1 MKTLTLELHDDQ
13 TFNGRIT
20 HDGRVIASVS
30 GNVDLVTA
38 TGAVQEFAAVFGTI
52 QKQAWHKTHSEITP
66 WRITCLSV
74 NGIASQWHL
83 HLPGHSIL
91 SFGNE
96 AAAISA
102 RAALRPI
109 WAALIQ
115 PPTMLYESFL
125 TDGSGWGFVCCD
137 GLIHAGFGTREE
149 AQSYADKRLDS
160 NLQQDRPS

>member
-74 NGIASQWHL
+74 NGIASQWHM

-102 RAALRPI
+102 RAAAYNQSRSLEDRRTAYREI
-109 WAALIQ
+109 LKHFREQHEQ
-115 PPTMLYESFL
+115 PQL
-125 TDGSGWGFVCCD
+125 
-137 GLIHAGFGTREE
+137 GL
-149 AQSYADKRLDS
+149 
-160 NLQQDRPS
+160 

>member
-66 WRITCLSV
+66 WRIHPPCGLDSHWT
-74 NGIASQWHL
+74 L
-83 HLPGHSIL
+83 HLPQNST
-91 SFGNE
+91 FDFRDE
-96 AAAISA
+96 ASAISA

-109 WAALIQ
+109 WDALIA
-115 PPTMLYESFL
+115 PPTMLYEAFL
-125 TDGSGWGFVCCD
+125 TDGSGWGFVCRA
-137 GLIHAGFGTREE
+137 GQIHAGFASREE
-149 AQSYADKRLDS
+149 AQGYADTR
-160 NLQQDRPS
+160 R